1 MPASNEIH
9 WNQSGS
15 EGQTETHTTN
25 LGIIAH
31 FYTES
36 LIGCKRRLSL
46 RSTHEPCAPCKREK
60 GNQPTIPLALAS
72 PPARLI
78 LFFHGGQF
86 SSRFHCEGHWHA
98 ATGSVRAHTHIHT
111 HLLTPAPQNTER
123 LKAAQ
128 FRKQKGPC
136 LTATSEL
143 TAKVS
148 DKHSHLAAEWD
159 SPCTGKHEDQV
170 TGRSQEHIK
179 WTKKIKTN
187 PLRTEGATTVMLC

>member
-15 EGQTETHTTN
+15 EGQTEIHTTN
-25 LGIIAH
+25 LGIMAH

-60 GNQPTIPLALAS
+60 GNQTTIPLALA
-72 PPARLI
+72 PPPPPPTNSLLSWRPV
-78 LFFHGGQF
+78 FFHLPLWGSLTCSNRLRE
-86 SSRFHCEGHWHA
+86 SS
-98 ATGSVRAHTHIHT
+98 HTYT
-111 HLLTPAPQNTER
+111 RLLTPAPQNTEW

-128 FRKQKGPC
+128 FRKQKGLR
-136 LTATSEL
+136 LTATSKL

-148 DKHSHLAAEWD
+148 DKHCCLAAEWD

-179 WTKKIKTN
+179 WTKKNKKKQIHCKLKA
-187 PLRTEGATTVMLC
+187 PLR